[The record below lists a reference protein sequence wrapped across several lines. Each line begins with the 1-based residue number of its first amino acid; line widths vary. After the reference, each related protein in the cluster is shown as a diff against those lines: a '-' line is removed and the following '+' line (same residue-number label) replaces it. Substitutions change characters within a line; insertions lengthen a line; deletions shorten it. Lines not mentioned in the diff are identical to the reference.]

1 MSQVQQGPV
10 VHWRLECAICKEAV
24 ELEESKTDESG
35 QAIHEACYVSS
46 LTTRKLNIQLTR
58 LWRLPT
64 LRTIVETAHRHL
76 RYGHVT

>member
-58 LWRLPT
+58 FVA
-64 LRTIVETAHRHL
+64 IAHIED
-76 RYGHVT
+76 YCGDCA